1 MLSIELQIQ
10 RFQLTARAHARLMRE
25 INRRVMERH
34 VAERLPKH
42 FTDEAYAEY
51 GARRRGAEYDKYKKR
66 KFGHAW
72 PNVRTGSLK
81 KNLRHK
87 ITATQ
92 YGSKLVLRSRLIKL
106 DEKKWAN
113 MTPEEKRKHSRK
125 QRRLAGWQKREIAK
139 LSKNE
144 IRQER
149 KRQAKEYRKGALSLE
164 YKRVRKRRVK

>member
-10 RFQLTARAHARLMRE
+10 RFQLTERMRRSLMRE
-25 INRRVMERH
+25 INRQFMVRH

-42 FTDEAYAEY
+42 FTDQAYAEY
-51 GARRRGAEYDKYKKR
+51 GARRRGTEYDKYKKR
-66 KFGHAW
+66 KFGHTW

-87 ITATQ
+87 ITATHK
-92 YGSKLVLRSRLIKL
+92 GSKLVMRSRLIKL

-113 MTPEEKRKHSRK
+113 MTPEEKRKYSRK